1 MRERGE
7 GSGEWRVRSNGN
19 VPRPLIDSKVCA
31 LNNFSV
37 AAPKT
42 FADCLAPLPCLS
54 LSLSP
59 SHPLFKSL
67 MSKLLDDI
75 LAKPLALELF
85 NNYNAQ
91 SFKCAT
97 RSWRC
102 SFACSEFFSV
112 AYRRIQ
118 IGIEIKIKSQKQLH
132 LVQPNMRLH
141 CAQGVAK
148 ERGRGRRHW

>member
-1 MRERGE
+1 MSREIEILRMPRVARRRERGE
-7 GSGEWRVRSNGN
+7 WGKCGVRSNGN

-54 LSLSP
+54 LSLSL
-59 SHPLFKSL
+59 PLFKSL

-85 NNYNAQ
+85 NN
-91 SFKCAT
+91 
-97 RSWRC
+97 
-102 SFACSEFFSV
+102 
-112 AYRRIQ
+112 
-118 IGIEIKIKSQKQLH
+118 
-132 LVQPNMRLH
+132 
-141 CAQGVAK
+141 
-148 ERGRGRRHW
+148 